1 MPDFIARATRN
12 LFAAAAARGYPY
24 HVRNSWRTVNPAPPF
39 GNYGSSWE
47 PRKFAH
53 VLVAS

>member
-1 MPDFIARATRN
+1 MPDLIACATKN